1 MKSRS
6 KSLSVLLTALTA
18 ALSTHAGAFGSP
30 DPFSTELLAPP
41 RPVLATVS
49 GSDFLPCQ
57 PLAPNAVYGVLQ
69 VVNQALCRNPIT
81 HEAWANARVQ
91 AAQVGI
97 ARSDYLPDLDGRIAA
112 THSRTDG
119 QSTDLRSTS
128 LTLSWLLYDFGAR
141 DANLEYARQ
150 LLSAASSTLDATV
163 QTVFLTA
170 LQSYYNT
177 QAARAAVIAAVE
189 SE

>member
-6 KSLSVLLTALTA
+6 NRLSVLSIALLTAVLAPQA
-18 ALSTHAGAFGSP
+18 AAFGTR
-30 DPFSTELLAPP
+30 DPFATDLITPPHPILAPP
-41 RPVLATVS
+41 A
-49 GSDFLPCQ
+49 GSSFVPCQ
-57 PLAPNAVYGVLQ
+57 PLPTDTVYGVLE
-69 VVNQALCRNPIT
+69 VVDQALCRNPRT

-119 QSTDLRSTS
+119 QSTDLRSAS

-150 LLSAASSTLDATV
+150 
-163 QTVFLTA
+163 
-170 LQSYYNT
+170 
-177 QAARAAVIAAVE
+177 
-189 SE
+189 

>member
-6 KSLSVLLTALTA
+6 KRFSALLAALTA
-18 ALSTHAGAFGSP
+18 ALSPHAGAFGSP
-30 DPFSTELLAPP
+30 DPFATELIVPP

-57 PLAPNAVYGVLQ
+57 TLAPDAVYGVLQ
-69 VVNQALCRNPIT
+69 VVDQALCRNPIT

-91 AAQVGI
+91 AAQVGV
-97 ARSDYLPDLDGRIAA
+97 ARSDYLPDLNGKLAA
-112 THSRTDG
+112 SRSRTDG
-119 QSTDLRSTS
+119 QTTNLRNAS

-150 LLSAASSTLDATV
+150 LLSAA
-163 QTVFLTA
+163 
-170 LQSYYNT
+170 
-177 QAARAAVIAAVE
+177 
-189 SE
+189 